1 MDNVSVGQ
9 LRMKYLDTATM
20 SLINNDFESTS
31 LYVDSFLIWITE
43 GTESEKDITQRF
55 KIINEKADARIQA
68 KRKELEEERIQKIE
82 ADELLEN
89 EAAKASAEAIKEM
102 LNACLQVSLK
112 NGLFNE

>member
-31 LYVDSFLIWITE
+31 LYIDSFLIWITE
-43 GTESEKDITQRF
+43 GTDSEKDITSRF
-55 KIINEKADARIQA
+55 KKINEEADARIQA
-68 KRKELEEERIQKIE
+68 KRKELEEGRMQNIE
-82 ADELLEN
+82 ADELIEN
-89 EAAKASAEAIKEM
+89 EAAKAGAESIKKM